1 MRDSTVRLRIIN
13 QQKLTGAWGWP
24 KKTTS
29 PSKPSCPASERT
41 PHTHLIGK
49 HIPNFTGFAYGNE
62 KFQWKKQEL
71 TFLIDY
77 HMTDDGSIDIFDGFI
92 DDVFHQNHSE
102 PSNLDGI
109 CHSPGVGD
117 GSLGYLGYP
126 HGKQMV
132 NLNLPGVSSW
142 NPKQILKAFM
152 LG

>member
-1 MRDSTVRLRIIN
+1 MVM
-13 QQKLTGAWGWP
+13 K
-24 KKTTS
+24 
-29 PSKPSCPASERT
+29 
-41 PHTHLIGK
+41 
-49 HIPNFTGFAYGNE
+49 NFNG
-62 KFQWKKQEL
+62 KKQEL

-152 LG
+152 WVDGFDPHIWAWIASWFSFCEPSS

>member
-1 MRDSTVRLRIIN
+1 MVM
-13 QQKLTGAWGWP
+13 K
-24 KKTTS
+24 
-29 PSKPSCPASERT
+29 
-41 PHTHLIGK
+41 
-49 HIPNFTGFAYGNE
+49 NFNG
-62 KFQWKKQEL
+62 KKQEL

-152 LG
+152 LGWWLWPTHLGLDSIMVLILWTLLLIILLAISDIYTWMYYLIVLECKRRSYINEIWSW